1 MTWCCSGWERGNNEI
16 GWRSH
21 DDISMTNDIHLTL
34 SVLPATYAVCCLDHT
49 ARAPGW
55 VLAGDF
61 ISLTRTP
68 NELSIVVLQSSVPD
82 DVTCERDWRILQVQG
97 PLDFGLTGILA
108 ALAQPLADAGIPIFA
123 VSTYSTDYVL
133 VKAHRLKEALDVLR
147 ASGHHVIEDSEG

>member
-1 MTWCCSGWERGNNEI
+1 
-16 GWRSH
+16 
-21 DDISMTNDIHLTL
+21 MTNVHLNLT
-34 SVLPATYAVCCLDHT
+34 VLPATYAVCCLDHT

-97 PLDFGLTGILA
+97 PLDFALTGVLA
-108 ALAQPLADAGIPIFA
+108 SLAQPLADEGIPIFV
-123 VSTYSTDYVL
+123 VSTFNTDYIL
-133 VKAHRLKEALDVLR
+133 VKSHQLAQAVGVLR
-147 ASGHHVIEDSEG
+147 ASGHNVQDDGAVI